1 MAKEQYMQSGNGFRF
16 SWLAA
21 FWGLMLLLGLLSA
34 PASAATFS
42 FASGSGS
49 ETISSASTA
58 SWTDN
63 NNHETLQFSV
73 TGAANAYGGDC
84 DGLIGVDFSS
94 VCWGVDEWLVA
105 NNATGSQA
113 ISVTIVHDEQGI

>member
-1 MAKEQYMQSGNGFRF
+1 MQSGNGFRF

-21 FWGLMLLLGLLSA
+21 FWGLMLFWGLLSA
-34 PASAATFS
+34 PASAETFALS
-42 FASGSGS
+42 QGNGS
-49 ETISSASTA
+49 ENIVNSSTA
-58 SWTDN
+58 FWTDN
-63 NNHETLQFSV
+63 NNHETLRFSV
-73 TGAANAYGGDC
+73 TGAANAWGGVC